1 MCKLFKKSKENKVLE
16 TEKKE
21 MVLQQEFHSVKAKVR
36 EFDVPKE
43 EPFANDKLDRK
54 PQVEVLTNAISV
66 YQDGAV
72 IALVY
77 GEAGR
82 QHL

>member
-1 MCKLFKKSKENKVLE
+1 MCKLFKKRKGKRAME

-72 IALVY
+72 IKHEGCAF
-77 GEAGR
+77 
-82 QHL
+82 